1 MNKTLSLAL
10 LTLLLCLS
18 TACAK
23 AAPQHVPAHTD
34 MDTMIGQM
42 LMVGFRGL
50 EVNSTSPIV
59 QDIRDRHLGTV
70 ILFDYDV
77 ALHRPKRN
85 ISSPAQVRHVVTELK
100 KYADIPL
107 LVAIDQEGGRVA
119 RLKETYGFPASIS
132 AEELGTH
139 NNPDITKKAG
149 ERTGKTLAMAGI
161 NWDLAPVADVNT
173 NPNCPAIGKLQRS
186 FSADPHKVAPQAEAF
201 IAGLHSQGV
210 LSCLKHFPGHGS
222 SMADS
227 HMGLTDVS
235 DTWSPVELIPY
246 QEMIAAGTCD
256 AVMSAHI
263 FNTHLDPDFPATL
276 SPRVLTGLLR
286 TQLGFTGVI
295 LTDDMQMG
303 AIRKHYGFKQS
314 IAQAITAG
322 ADILVFGNN
331 LKYDPDITQKA
342 ITAIKELIQSGV
354 LSQSRIKTSFDR
366 IMQLKA
372 KLQSLHPP
380 SQASK
385 P

>member
-1 MNKTLSLAL
+1 MNKTCSLAFF
-10 LTLLLCLS
+10 TLLLCLS
-18 TACAK
+18 TVCAK
-23 AAPQHVPAHTD
+23 ATSRQIPAD
-34 MDTMIGQM
+34 ADLDTMIGQM

-50 EVNSTSPIV
+50 ELNSTSPIV

-77 ALHRPKRN
+77 ALHRPQRN
-85 ISSPAQVRHVVTELK
+85 ISSPTQVRQLVTELK

-107 LVAIDQEGGRVA
+107 LVAVDQEGGRVA
-119 RLKETYGFPASIS
+119 RLKKKYGFPASIS
-132 AEELGTH
+132 AEELGKH

-161 NWDLAPVADVNT
+161 NWDLAPVVDVNT
-173 NPNCPAIGKLQRS
+173 NPNCPAIGQLQRS

-201 IAGLHSQGV
+201 VAGLHSQNI

-235 DTWSPVELIPY
+235 ATWSPSELIPY
-246 QEMIAAGTCD
+246 KQMIAAGTCD
-256 AVMSAHI
+256 AIMSAHI
-263 FNTHLDPDFPATL
+263 FNSHLDPQFPATL
-276 SPRVLTGLLR
+276 SHGILTELLR
-286 TQLGFTGVI
+286 NQLGFTGVI

-331 LKYDPDITQKA
+331 LNYDPDITRKT
-342 ITAIKELIQSGV
+342 ITAIKELVQSGV
-354 LSQSRIKTSFDR
+354 LSQSRIKMSFDR
-366 IMQLKA
+366 IMQLKR
-372 KLQSLHPP
+372 KLLSLNAP
-380 SQASK
+380 S
-385 P
+385 PNY